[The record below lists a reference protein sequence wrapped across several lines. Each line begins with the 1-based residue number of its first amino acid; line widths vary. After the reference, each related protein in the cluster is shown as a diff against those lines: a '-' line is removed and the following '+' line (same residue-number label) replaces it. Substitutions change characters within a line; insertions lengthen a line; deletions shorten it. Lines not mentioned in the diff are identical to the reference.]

1 MKIAIVG
8 AGFSGIATACEL
20 ASDGH
25 AVTVFERRGAAV
37 EEAGFGH
44 AGLVAPGCAWARL
57 GSESIPLRDSGLH
70 PSGWGWH
77 RQQRALRTAGTGD
90 DERLALAIFSQQ
102 RLRMVAAALELSY
115 QRADG
120 VLVLVRNE
128 KDRRRLAPVWEHLR
142 AAGRAANEA
151 PPETIRLLE
160 PGLNADTALAA
171 AVHLPDD
178 EVGNCRQLA
187 LLLRAQAERHGV
199 VFCFNTV
206 VARVAGGTPAT
217 VVIDHDPTPRNFDA
231 VVLCA
236 GMGAPALLQGLGPRR
251 LPFDTL
257 HGYSLSA
264 AIREPLHAPYSA
276 VVDATSGATIVRL
289 GDRIRVAGATH
300 IGSMNEARRQTAM
313 QSLYQALHR
322 WFPGAARLSTG
333 VQEWHGERLV
343 LPDERPLLGPSGTP
357 GVWLHLASGGHGW
370 SFGSGAARLLADA
383 VGGQPTAL
391 PLAPYSIARFD

>member
-1 MKIAIVG
+1 MNIAIVG

-25 AVTVFERRGAAV
+25 AVTVFERRAAAA
-37 EEAGFGH
+37 EEASFGH

-57 GSESIPLRDSGLH
+57 GSEAIPLRESGLV
-70 PSGWGWH
+70 PSGWAWH
-77 RQQRALRTAGTGD
+77 RQQRAARADGEGD
-90 DERLALAIFSQQ
+90 AERLALAALSQE
-102 RLRMVAAALELSY
+102 RLRIVAGALELHY
-115 QRADG
+115 QKAEG

-128 KDRRRLAPVWEHLR
+128 KDRRRLAPLWDRLR
-142 AAGRAANEA
+142 EARRAANEA
-151 PPETIRLLE
+151 PPETIRTLE
-160 PGLNADTALAA
+160 PGLNADTPLSAA
-171 AVHLPDD
+171 IHLPGDG
-178 EVGNCRQLA
+178 VGNCRQFA
-187 LLLRAQAERHGV
+187 LLLRAEAERHGV
-199 VFCFNTV
+199 VFAFNTT
-206 VARVAGGTPAT
+206 VARVAGGMPPTLVLEGEA
-217 VVIDHDPTPRNFDA
+217 TPRAFDA

-276 VVDATSGATIVRL
+276 VVDAATGASIVRL

-300 IGSMNEARRQTAM
+300 IGTMNESRRQTAM

-333 VQEWHGERLV
+333 VQGWHGERLV
-343 LPDERPLLGPSGTP
+343 LPDERPLLGPSGSP

-370 SFGSGAARLLADA
+370 TFASGSARLLADA
-383 VGGQPTAL
+383 IGGQAPAL